1 MVTLIPSDK
10 QTRAAHRYHFLS
22 HPETGRTHGK
32 LCTYL
37 RRRDRLTLSHG
48 GNSWKRSSN
57 GVVVSTCIRQRLLRV
72 RLSASRTRGPRRKSR
87 TFGTFTRDL
96 EALAQWMLSHGC
108 THVSMESTGVY
119 WEPIYAVLE
128 GRFEIIV
135 GNPRHIK
142 NVPGRKTDVCDAQWL
157 ADLARH
163 GLIAKSFVPPQPLR
177 ELRAL
182 LRYRTKLVHSR
193 TAERNRLQALLERAN
208 IKIASVITDV
218 FGVSG
223 MLMLKALVDGSMTP
237 AQMSKL
243 ARGKLR
249 KKIPTLEPALDG
261 RLQEHH
267 RFMLRLQLRRL
278 EAVDVDL
285 AELERNIEEKLT
297 PYKSAMEMLI
307 QIPGVDWVVAAVLI
321 AEIGTDMTA
330 FGSPTRLASWA
341 GVCPGNNE
349 SAGKKK
355 SSRASKGNAHLRA
368 TLVQGA
374 VAASRQKGSYFR
386 DKYYRLKARRGANRA
401 ALAIAHK
408 ILVAAFHML
417 SSGQP
422 YKDLGDAYL
431 DNLSRT
437 RITSSLVQRLERL
450 GYNVSLQPKAAA

>member
-1 MVTLIPSDK
+1 MEAIIERCCGLDVHQATVVACVLVGK
-10 QTRAAHRYHFLS
+10 AH
-22 HPETGRTHGK
+22 EK
-32 LCTYL
+32 
-37 RRRDRLTLSHG
+37 
-48 GNSWKRSSN
+48 
-57 GVVVSTCIRQRLLRV
+57 
-72 RLSASRTRGPRRKSR
+72 PRKEIR
-87 TFGTFTRDL
+87 TFGTFRRDL
-96 EALAQWMLSHGC
+96 EALAEWMRSHGC
-108 THVSMESTGVY
+108 THVAMESTGVY

-128 GRFEIIV
+128 GSFEIIV
-135 GNPRHIK
+135 GNPRRIK
-142 NVPGRKTDVCDAQWL
+142 NVPGRKTDVCDAQWI

-163 GLIAKSFVPPQPLR
+163 GLIAKSFVPPKPLR

-182 LRYRTKLVHSR
+182 LRYRTRLVQSR

-208 IKIASVITDV
+208 IKIASVITDI

-223 MLMLKALVDGSMTP
+223 MLMLKALVDGSMKP
-237 AQMSKL
+237 AEISKL

-261 RLQEHH
+261 RLEEHH
-267 RFMLRLQLRRL
+267 RFMLRLQLKRL
-278 EAVDVDL
+278 QAVDEDI
-285 AELERNIEEKLT
+285 AELEQDIDQKLT
-297 PYKSAMEMLI
+297 PYKPAMELLA
-307 QIPGVDWVVAAVLI
+307 QIPGVDWVVAAVLV

-355 SSRASKGNAHLRA
+355 SSRATKGNAHLRA
-368 TLVQGA
+368 ILVQGA
-374 VAASRQKGSYFR
+374 VAASRKRGSYFR

-408 ILVAAFHML
+408 ILVAVYHML

-431 DNLSRT
+431 DSLSKRRT
-437 RITSSLVQRLERL
+437 TNSLVDRLKRL
-450 GYNVSLQPKAAA
+450 GYDVTLKPKAAPALPASDPATAIPPQIIT

>member
-1 MVTLIPSDK
+1 MEAIIERCCGLDVHQATVVACVLV
-10 QTRAAHRYHFLS
+10 
-22 HPETGRTHGK
+22 GK
-32 LCTYL
+32 P
-37 RRRDRLTLSHG
+37 H
-48 GNSWKRSSN
+48 
-57 GVVVSTCIRQRLLRV
+57 QR
-72 RLSASRTRGPRRKSR
+72 PKKEIR
-87 TFGTFTRDL
+87 TFGTFRRDL
-96 EALAQWMLSHGC
+96 ESLAEWMQSHGC
-108 THVSMESTGVY
+108 THVAMESTGVY

-135 GNPRHIK
+135 GNPQRIK
-142 NVPGRKTDVCDAQWL
+142 NVPGRKTDVGDAQWI

-163 GLIAKSFVPPQPLR
+163 GLIAKSFVPPKPLR

-182 LRYRTKLVHSR
+182 LRYRTKLVQSR

-208 IKIASVITDV
+208 IKIASVVTDV

-223 MLMLKALVDGSMTP
+223 MLMLEALVGGAMTSTE
-237 AQMSKL
+237 MSKL

-261 RLQEHH
+261 RLEDHH

-278 EAVDVDL
+278 KAVDDDL
-285 AELERNIEEKLT
+285 AELEGNIEEKLR
-297 PYKSAMEMLI
+297 PYRSAMEMLS

-321 AEIGTDMTA
+321 AEIGTDMSV

-355 SSRASKGNAHLRA
+355 SRRASKGNAHLRA
-368 TLVQGA
+368 ILVQGA
-374 VAASRQKGSYFR
+374 VAAARQKGSYFR
-386 DKYYRLKARRGANRA
+386 DKYYRLKARRGGNRA

-408 ILVAAFHML
+408 ILVAVYHML

-422 YKDLGDAYL
+422 YRELGDAYL
-431 DNLSRT
+431 DKLSRSRVT
-437 RITSSLVQRLERL
+437 GSLVQRLERL
-450 GYNVSLQPKAAA
+450 GYDVTLQPKAASDPPNPSLVIMGA